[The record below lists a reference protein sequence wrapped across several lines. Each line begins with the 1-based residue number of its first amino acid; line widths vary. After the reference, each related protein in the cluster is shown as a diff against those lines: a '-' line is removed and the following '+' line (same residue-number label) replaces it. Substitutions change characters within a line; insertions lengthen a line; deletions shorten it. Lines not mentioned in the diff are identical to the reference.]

1 MTYWPGG
8 QASGPGAHVFDDQM
22 RAAPASPRMLDP
34 EPRTQVSGKT
44 RATGDGERDAPPAGV
59 PEGSAS
65 HAVAASAPRQVTF
78 DAPLET
84 KLHAPMARKEWV
96 KRQELVDYLAGAKA
110 RLLLIDAPAGFGK
123 TTLVA
128 QWRSSPSESRSFGW
142 VSLDPGD
149 NDPGRLWRHVVS
161 AVHRAR
167 PDFGAEAVLRTLRT
181 RTPDFAGELL
191 PLLVNE
197 LAALPEP
204 VVLVLD
210 DYHVIKE
217 RSCHDQV
224 AFLLRHLPP
233 AAHVALITRIDPPL
247 PLARLRAAGEIAE
260 IRASQLRFAPA
271 QAAELVAAAAGVE
284 LSGPDLADLV
294 DRTEGWAAGLYLAA
308 LSLRGH
314 PSPSQFI
321 REFTG
326 NSRFIV
332 DFLAEEV
339 LSRQPAEIR
348 HFLRRTSILSRFCA
362 PLCDAVVGSDNA
374 AEIIDRLEREN
385 LFLVPL
391 DDTRQW
397 FRYHRLFAQVLR
409 GELARAEPGL
419 MPALHERASGWYR
432 RSGLVDEAVSHLQA
446 AGDVAGVIDVISR
459 HWSAYVDSG
468 RAATVRG
475 WLNLLGTS
483 TVCADPVAAHC
494 GAWAAAVSGDRES
507 LRHWL
512 PVVEAGSHDG
522 PLPDGVSSLRSS
534 AALLKATFGFEGI
547 GPMLDAAAEA
557 VTLETN
563 PASPWYGLARVSY
576 AAALYWSGDL
586 AAAAEQAKAVTA
598 GIASIAAN
606 RLRGFAFLSLI
617 ATEQGNLDEAERHAR
632 TACQIAGGADVG
644 LGQSPQISLVYAAA
658 AAVSAGRGRLDEAR
672 GELER
677 TLQHRRGPFRIS
689 PWIDVEIMLRLAP
702 VLFET
707 GDRPGAV
714 ALLAETRQLLSSSP
728 DGADALLARL
738 DRLERRLAGPGR
750 EVTLTAP
757 PTEPLTEREVAVLRL
772 LRGSLSLRE
781 IGQRLSLSRN
791 TIKTHTRAIYR
802 KLGASTRL
810 DAVARGRDAGVL

>member
-1 MTYWPGG
+1 
-8 QASGPGAHVFDDQM
+8 V
-22 RAAPASPRMLDP
+22 LDP
-34 EPRTQVSGKT
+34 EPSTQVNAKSV
-44 RATGDGERDAPPAGV
+44 V
-59 PEGSAS
+59 PTS
-65 HAVAASAPRQVTF
+65 VPRQVTF
-78 DAPLET
+78 DAPLEA
-84 KLHAPMARKEWV
+84 KLHAPVVRKDWV
-96 KRQELVDYLAGAKA
+96 KRQELVDYLEAAEA

-123 TTLVA
+123 TTLAA

-149 NDPGRLWRHVVS
+149 NDPGRLWQHIVS
-161 AVHRAR
+161 AVQRAR
-167 PDFGAEAVLRTLRT
+167 PEFGADALLRTLRT

-191 PLLVNE
+191 PLLVDG
-197 LAALPEP
+197 LAALLEP
-204 VVLVLD
+204 VILVLD

-224 AFLLRHLPP
+224 AFLLLHLPP
-233 AAHVALITRIDPPL
+233 TVQVALITRIDPPL

-260 IRASQLRFAPA
+260 VRARELRFAPA
-271 QAAELVAAAAGVE
+271 PAAKLVAAAAGVE
-284 LSGPDLADLV
+284 LSGHDLADLV
-294 DRTEGWAAGLYLAA
+294 ARTEGWAAGLYLAA

-314 PSPSQFI
+314 PSPNVFI

-339 LSRQPAEIR
+339 LSRQSAEIR

-374 AEIIDRLEREN
+374 AEIIEILEREN
-385 LFLVPL
+385 LFVVPL

-397 FRYHRLFAQVLR
+397 FRYHRLFAQAL
-409 GELARAEPGL
+409 GSELARAEPEL
-419 MPALHERASGWYR
+419 VPVLHERASAWHR
-432 RSGLVDEAVSHLQA
+432 RSGLAEGAISHLQA
-446 AGDVAGVIDVISR
+446 AGDVAGAIDVISQ
-459 HWSAYVDSG
+459 HWSAYVSSG

-475 WLNLLGTS
+475 WLNLLGSS
-483 TVCADPVAAHC
+483 TLSADPLAAHC
-494 GAWAAAVSGDRES
+494 GAWAAAVSGDREL

-522 PLPDGVSSLRSS
+522 PLPDGVHSLRSS

-563 PASPWYGLARVSY
+563 PASPWYALARASY

-586 AAAAEQAKAVTA
+586 AAAAEQAKVAATGTA
-598 GIASIAAN
+598 SVAAI

-617 ATEQGNLDEAERHAR
+617 ATEQGNLDEAERHAH
-632 TACQIAGGADVG
+632 TACQIAGGADSS
-644 LGQSPQISLVYAAA
+644 LGRSPQACLAYTAA
-658 AAVSAGRGRLDEAR
+658 AAVSAGRGRLSEAR

-677 TLQHRRGPFRIS
+677 VLRVRRSRFAIS
-689 PWIDVEIMLRLAP
+689 PWPGVETMLRLAP

-707 GDRPGAV
+707 GDRPGAIE
-714 ALLAETRQLLSSSP
+714 LLAEIRQLLSSSP
-728 DGADALLARL
+728 DGADVLLARL
-738 DRLERRLAGPGR
+738 DRLERRLARPGR
-750 EVTLTAP
+750 EVTLAAP

-772 LRGSLSLRE
+772 LRGSLSLQE
-781 IGQRLSLSRN
+781 IGQQLSLSRN
-791 TIKTHTRAIYR
+791 TIKTYTRAIYR

-810 DAVARGRDAGVL
+810 DAIARGRDSGVL

>member
-1 MTYWPGG
+1 V
-8 QASGPGAHVFDDQM
+8 A
-22 RAAPASPRMLDP
+22 
-34 EPRTQVSGKT
+34 VS
-44 RATGDGERDAPPAGV
+44 V
-59 PEGSAS
+59 
-65 HAVAASAPRQVTF
+65 PRQVAF
-78 DAPLET
+78 DVPLET
-84 KLHAPMARKEWV
+84 KLHAPVARKEWV

-110 RLLLIDAPAGFGK
+110 RLVLIDAPAGFGK

-128 QWRSSPSESRSFGW
+128 QWRSSPTENRSFGW

-149 NDPGRLWRHVVS
+149 NDPGRLWRHIVS

-167 PDFGAEAVLRTLRT
+167 PDFGADTVLRTLRT
-181 RTPDFAGELL
+181 RTPDFAGEFL

-224 AFLLRHLPP
+224 AFLLRHLPSTVQ
-233 AAHVALITRIDPPL
+233 VALITRSDPPL

-260 IRASQLRFAPA
+260 VGARQLRFEPAP
-271 QAAELVAAAAGVE
+271 AAELVAAAAGVE
-284 LSGPDLADLV
+284 LSRDDLADLV

-308 LSLRGH
+308 LSLRGYR
-314 PSPSQFI
+314 SPSVFI
-321 REFTG
+321 HEFTG

-339 LSRQPAEIR
+339 LSRQSAEIR
-348 HFLRRTSILSRFCA
+348 HFLACTSILSRFCA

-374 AEIIDRLEREN
+374 AQIIDTLEREN
-385 LFLVPL
+385 LFVVPL
-391 DDTRQW
+391 DETRQW
-397 FRYHRLFAQVLR
+397 FRYHHLFAQMLR
-409 GELARAEPGL
+409 DQLARAEPDL
-419 MPALHERASGWYR
+419 VPVLHERASAWHR
-432 RSGLVDEAVSHLQA
+432 RSGQADEAISHLHA
-446 AGDVAGVIDVISR
+446 ADDVPGVIDVISR
-459 HWSAYVDSG
+459 HWPAYVDSG
-468 RAATVRG
+468 RTATVRG
-475 WLNLLGTS
+475 WLNLLGTT
-483 TVCADPVAAHC
+483 TVTADPVAAHC
-494 GAWAAAVSGDRES
+494 RAWAAAVSGDREA

-512 PVVEAGSHDG
+512 PVVEAGRHDG
-522 PLPDGVSSLRSS
+522 PLPDGVRSLRSS
-534 AALLKATFGFEGI
+534 ATLLKATFGFDGI

-563 PASPWYGLARVSY
+563 PASPWYALARASY
-576 AAALYWSGDL
+576 AGALYWSGDL
-586 AAAAEQAKAVTA
+586 AAAAEQAQAVVAGTA
-598 GIASIAAN
+598 SVEIV

-632 TACQIAGGADVG
+632 TACQIAKSADSGVGGG
-644 LGQSPQISLVYAAA
+644 PQTSLAYTAAA
-658 AAVSAGRGRLDEAR
+658 AALAGRGRLSEAR

-677 TLQHRRGPFRIS
+677 ALRDRRKPFGS
-689 PWIDVEIMLRLAP
+689 PWPDVEIMLRLAP

-707 GDRPGAV
+707 GDPSGAV
-714 ALLAETRQLLSSSP
+714 ALLAETRQLLSSWP

-738 DRLERRLAGPGR
+738 DRLERRLARPRR
-750 EVTLTAP
+750 EVT
-757 PTEPLTEREVAVLRL
+757 PTEPLTEREVTVLRL

-802 KLGASTRL
+802 KLGASDRL
-810 DAVARGRDAGVL
+810 DAVARGRDSGVL